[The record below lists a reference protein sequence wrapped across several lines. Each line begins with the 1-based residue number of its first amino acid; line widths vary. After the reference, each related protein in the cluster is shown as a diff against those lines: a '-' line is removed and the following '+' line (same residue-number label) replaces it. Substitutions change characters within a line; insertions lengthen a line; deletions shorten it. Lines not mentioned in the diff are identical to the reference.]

1 MALDESCNSGWI
13 IQIKSPHE
21 MGDWAIVARES
32 NAESD
37 RSVKIFAVRSLSEIM
52 TEGVTVSTIVI
63 SGGDWEGMG
72 GTQAA
77 SAANNNKKD
86 RFNKSGDGF

>member
-1 MALDESCNSGWI
+1 
-13 IQIKSPHE
+13 

-52 TEGVTVSTIVI
+52 TEGVIASTNQEMV
-63 SGGDWEGMG
+63 
-72 GTQAA
+72 
-77 SAANNNKKD
+77 
-86 RFNKSGDGF
+86 FNMSIPSIYI

>member
-1 MALDESCNSGWI
+1 
-13 IQIKSPHE
+13 

-52 TEGVTVSTIVI
+52 TEGVTVSMIVI
-63 SGGDWEGMG
+63 SGGD
-72 GTQAA
+72 
-77 SAANNNKKD
+77 
-86 RFNKSGDGF
+86 